1 MAAKERRSQ
10 IGLIILSII
19 DLAFG
24 ILSIAVSAMSVQI
37 LAAMASGLTLC
48 KAIKISIQSKKA
60 ADLVK
65 RVAVKA
71 IPIVLRT
78 ISSVSKINNEE
89 KTTMKNF
96 FKKLRTNVKN
106 NKITTVV
113 VVFIAL
119 LCAGGG
125 YAVNYFLTT
134 LSCIPNPYNIVL
146 AVVVTVFVFILLAVA
161 VIYLGHDSETWARI
175 RKYVKFLGG
184 ESAADKL
191 DELQQAV
198 LKEQAEAEANAEAE
212 AKQREEDDRIYQ
224 QICEEE
230 AAQERALRA
239 AKIAEWKARHQIVE
253 PVSEAVSSPTVAL
266 SDSTV
271 SQPVASITVAKYDAG
286 N

>member
-1 MAAKERRSQ
+1 MSAKERRSQ
-10 IGLIILSII
+10 LGLIALSAI

-24 ILSIAVSAMSVQI
+24 ILSIVMSTISVQV

-48 KAIKISIQSKKA
+48 KAIKVSIQSKKA

-71 IPIVLRT
+71 IPLVLHSVST
-78 ISSVSKINNEE
+78 VSKINNEE
-89 KTTMKNF
+89 KSTMKNF

-106 NKITTVV
+106 NKITTAV

-125 YAVNYFLTT
+125 YAVNYFLTAFN
-134 LSCIPNPYNIVL
+134 CIPKPYNIVL
-146 AVVVTVFVFILLAVA
+146 AVVVTVFVFIVLAVA

-191 DELQQAV
+191 DELQATV
-198 LKEQAEAEANAEAE
+198 LKEQAEAQAKAEAE
-212 AKQREEDDRIYQ
+212 AKQRAEDDKIYQ

-230 AAQERALRA
+230 AAQERAIRA
-239 AKIAEWKARHQIVE
+239 AKIAEWKAKHQTVTPVVE
-253 PVSEAVSSPTVAL
+253 ADNTPINASNDIATAHPVSSVTL
-266 SDSTV
+266 S
-271 SQPVASITVAKYDAG
+271 KYDA
-286 N
+286 NN